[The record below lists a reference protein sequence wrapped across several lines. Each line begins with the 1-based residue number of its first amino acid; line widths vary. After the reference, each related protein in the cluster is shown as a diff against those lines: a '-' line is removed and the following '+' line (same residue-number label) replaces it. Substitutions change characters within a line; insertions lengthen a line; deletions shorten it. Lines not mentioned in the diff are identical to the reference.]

1 LKFIV
6 GTGDEITES
15 ELPAL
20 EQLHKMGYDYLSQSD
35 LNKTRRDYREVLL
48 YDRLESAIRRINN
61 LDDDDLVNEAISQIS
76 EENFPHILDSMD
88 VNEQIHAK
96 LVSLSHSG
104 GLNPITIT
112 DHDEK
117 GPYPRTIKLFDF
129 DNVGTKDDKNDYLI
143 TNQFQLE
150 GFKTPIF
157 PDIVVFVNGI
167 PLVTIECKSPYIP
180 TPLEEAVER
189 KNFKHYQT
197 RGQGYE
203 RLFFYNHCLIA
214 TCGTL
219 ARHGTINSNL
229 NHYARWFDP
238 YPLSFEQI
246 EEKFGRS
253 REQEVLLYGILNKV
267 HLLEMLQ
274 NFVTYQVESS
284 KKIKKIA
291 KHQQFRA
298 VSKCIDKIKH
308 SDSSK
313 GGVIWHTQGSGK
325 SLSMHWFVVQIMQ
338 KIGDLPIII
347 VTDRRQLDK
356 QIHATFK
363 KSGFVEPLRAKKSKD
378 LEKFLNN
385 PMGKTIMTTVQK
397 FSEISNHTDE
407 KVVILVDEAHRTQFG
422 NDHRAMENAVPN
434 GIFFA
439 FTGTPIDKKDKNT
452 YTVFGPMLDKYGFE
466 ESKADGATLQIKYF
480 GKLPHLFVE
489 GENNIEEVF
498 ERVFSDLDED
508 LKAKL
513 KKQYVTKGKIAEAP
527 FRIKQ
532 IALDIVKH
540 FTKYIEPNGYKA
552 MIVAPS
558 REAAV
563 IYHEELNKLKAP
575 MSKIVMTSFLGETGK
590 NGKNWDDYY
599 LTTQQKNKVEDDFID
614 RKNPLKILIVVD
626 MLLVG
631 FDAPVAQVMYLDKGL
646 REHNLLQAIARVN
659 RPIDESKDS
668 GWIIDYS
675 GITKDLGRA
684 LENFEEEDVFG
695 ALDSVDSQIKIIEL
709 RHKQIMSYF
718 DGIDKNDDDAIVAKF
733 ESIDVREDFNYDF
746 KQFSKLMMAVM
757 YSKETTEFAED
768 YKFLCQKRQL
778 LINSYEGV
786 KPSIRSYA
794 PKIQQMIDE
803 NVRSKGISDL
813 VKPIEITY
821 DNFLSFVSKFK
832 SPSAKTALIKN
843 KAIQVIGELS
853 ENNPAYYEKL
863 WERIK
868 KIIQEDELRRKKNAN
883 FFDPENFNKYKEIYE
898 DAINIEKERIS
909 LGFEHKFEFAIY
921 ELIKSK
927 KIEELNLKSITKEI
941 YKKIL
946 NETKT
951 IGWKNKLSKEKKMTE
966 ITYDIFEEN
975 NFKKEDIMKIVIEII
990 KLAKNL
996 L

>member
-1 LKFIV
+1 LKFVV

-20 EQLHKMGYDYLSQSD
+20 EQLYKMGYDYLSQSD

-48 YDRLESAIRRINN
+48 YDRLESAIRRINDLN
-61 LDDDDLVNEAISQIS
+61 DDDLVNEAISQIS
-76 EENFPHILDSMD
+76 EVNFPHIFDSMD
-88 VNEQIHAK
+88 TNEQIRAK
-96 LVSLSHSG
+96 LVSLSKSG
-104 GLNPITIT
+104 GLNPITVT

-150 GFKTPIF
+150 GFKNPIF

-167 PLVTIECKSPYIP
+167 PLVTIECKSPYIS

-229 NHYARWFDP
+229 NQYSRWFDP
-238 YPLSFEQI
+238 YPLTLEQI
-246 EEKFGRS
+246 EEKFGRA
-253 REQEVLLYGILNKV
+253 REQEVLLYGILNKS

-274 NFVTYQVESS
+274 NFVTYQVKSS

-291 KHQQFRA
+291 RHQQFRA
-298 VSKCIDKIKH
+298 VTKCLERIKQT
-308 SDSSK
+308 DSNQ

-338 KIGDLPIII
+338 KIGNLPIII
-347 VTDRRQLDK
+347 ATDRRQLDK
-356 QIHATFK
+356 QIHDTFK

-378 LEKFLNN
+378 LEKFLTN

-397 FSEISNHTDE
+397 FSEVSNHTDE
-407 KVVILVDEAHRTQFG
+407 KVIILVDEAHRTQFG

-439 FTGTPIDKKDKNT
+439 FTGTPIDKKDKTT
-452 YTVFGPMLDKYGFE
+452 YTVFGPLIDKYGFE
-466 ESKADGATLQIKYF
+466 ESKADGSTIPIKYF

-489 GENNIEEVF
+489 GEENIEEVF
-498 ERVFSDLDED
+498 ERVFADLDED
-508 LKAKL
+508 LKNKL
-513 KKQYVTKGKIAEAP
+513 KRQYVTKGKIAEAP

-540 FTKYIEPNGYKA
+540 FTKNIEPNGYKA

-590 NGKNWDDYY
+590 DGKKWDDYY
-599 LTTQQKNKVEDDFID
+599 LTTQQKTKVEDDFIEPN
-614 RKNPLKILIVVD
+614 NPLKILIVVD

-659 RPIDESKDS
+659 RPFDEPKDH
-668 GWIIDYS
+668 GLIVDYS
-675 GITKDLGRA
+675 GVTKDLGKA
-684 LENFEEEDVFG
+684 LENFEAEDIKG
-695 ALDSVDSQIKIIEL
+695 ALDSVELDLKEIKL

-718 DGIDKNDDDAIVAKF
+718 DDIDKNDDDAIVAKF
-733 ESIDVREDFNYDF
+733 EPADLRENFHYDF

-757 YSKETTEFAED
+757 YSKDTTEFADD
-768 YKFLCQKRQL
+768 YKFLSQKRQL
-778 LINSYEGV
+778 LINCYEGV
-786 KPSIRSYA
+786 KPSVRSYA

-821 DNFLSFVSKFK
+821 DNFLVFVNKFK
-832 SPSAKTALIKN
+832 SPRARTALVKN
-843 KAIQVIGELS
+843 KAIQVIQNLS

-868 KIIQEDELRRKKNAN
+868 KIIQDEENRRKKNAN
-883 FFDPENFNKYKEIYE
+883 FFDPENFEKYQEIYE
-898 DAINIEKERIS
+898 EAVNIEKERMR

-921 ELIKSK
+921 ELLKSQ
-927 KIEELNLKSITKEI
+927 KIENVDLKVITKNI
-941 YKKIL
+941 YEKL
-946 NETKT
+946 LHETD
-951 IGWKNKLSKEKKMTE
+951 IVGWKKKLSIEKKMTE
-966 ITYDIFEEN
+966 ITYDLFEEN
-975 NFKKEDIMKIVIEII
+975 NIKQENIMKMVNEIT